1 MNITEF
7 PAEYFIKLDGQDFL
21 LGRLSVNK
29 MNSSYWVEIDIVTKD
44 SKKIFAHV
52 GNLYNTADL
61 DEAVNRSVEMLA
73 QYVKPKN

>member
-1 MNITEF
+1 MDIKEF

-21 LGRLSVNK
+21 VGRLSINK
-29 MNSSYWVEIDIVTKD
+29 MNSSYWVEIDIVTKE

-73 QYVKPKN
+73 KYVKPK

>member
-1 MNITEF
+1 VNITEF

-21 LGRLSVNK
+21 LGRLSINK
-29 MNSSYWVEIDIVTKD
+29 MNSSYWVEIDIVTKE

-73 QYVKPKN
+73 KYVKPKN